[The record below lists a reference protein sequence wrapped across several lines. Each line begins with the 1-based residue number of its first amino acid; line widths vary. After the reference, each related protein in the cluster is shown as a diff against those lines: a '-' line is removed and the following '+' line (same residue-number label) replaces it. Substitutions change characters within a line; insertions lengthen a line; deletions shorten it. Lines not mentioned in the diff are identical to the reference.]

1 MEKVAIKTEFITLA
15 QFLKFAS
22 ITNSGGETKIF
33 LSEYEIKVNG
43 ELENRRGK
51 KLRPN
56 DVIEIEEFGSYQI
69 VENK

>member
-1 MEKVAIKTEFITLA
+1 MKNIKITTEYITLA

-56 DVIEIEEFGSYQI
+56 DTIEIEDFGKYQI
-69 VENK
+69 VED

>member
-1 MEKVAIKTEFITLA
+1 MKEIKITTEYITLA

-33 LSEYEIKVNG
+33 LSEYEIKVND

-56 DVIEIEEFGSYQI
+56 DTIEIEEFGMYKI
-69 VENK
+69 IEN